1 VCVDRPPLQVSLPGV
16 YRALRETERSL
27 YLLAAPTAKLCVR
40 LLLRTELPKFLE
52 GFLVEVR

>member
-1 VCVDRPPLQVSLPGV
+1 VDRPPLQVSLPGV